1 MSPATPATH
10 SLDLLGIPYRL
21 FEHAQPPASLEEAAR
36 QRGQEPDQV
45 IRSILF
51 KCHGQDFF
59 LALMAGPGQI
69 SWRKLRKYL
78 GVSRISMASEKEVL
92 AVTGYA
98 VGAVSPLGLPQPLL
112 ILADASVF
120 HPEQISL
127 GSGVR
132 GVAIIMK
139 PSDLQ
144 RALGKMEI
152 GAFA

>member
-1 MSPATPATH
+1 MSPATPATR
-10 SLDLLGIPYRL
+10 SLDLLGISYRL
-21 FEHAQPPASLEEAAR
+21 FEHAQPPASLEEAAC

-51 KCHGQDFF
+51 KCKGPEFF

-69 SWRKLRKYL
+69 SWRKLRKHL

-98 VGAVSPLGLPQPLL
+98 VGAVSPLGLPQPLR

-120 HPEQISL
+120 LPEQISL

-144 RALGKMEI
+144 RALGKMES
-152 GAFA
+152 GVFA

>member
-1 MSPATPATH
+1 VSPATPATH

-69 SWRKLRKYL
+69 SWRKLRKHL

-92 AVTGYA
+92 AVTGYV
-98 VGAVSPLGLPQPLL
+98 VGAVSPLGLSQPLR

-120 HPEQISL
+120 RPEQISL

-132 GVAIIMK
+132 GVAIMMK

-144 RALGKMEI
+144 RALGNMEI
-152 GAFA
+152 GVFA

>member
-21 FEHAQPPASLEEAAR
+21 FKHAQPPASLEEAAR

-69 SWRKLRKYL
+69 SWRKLRKHL

-92 AVTGYA
+92 AVTGYV
-98 VGAVSPLGLPQPLL
+98 VGAVSPLGLSQPLR

-120 HPEQISL
+120 RPEQISL

-132 GVAIIMK
+132 GVAIMMK

-144 RALGKMEI
+144 RALGNMEI
-152 GAFA
+152 GVFA